1 MHYTNLNKNGK
12 QEDEFRPQDFLDM
25 DSGDSENEILQQ
37 FKPESDRQKMIG
49 LMQPQSPI
57 RQYVPPYLGVNN
69 SNIEE
74 QTGYSNS
81 PKFSIYRLNNQS
93 HMKAGAN
100 NGFGD

>member
-1 MHYTNLNKNGK
+1 
-12 QEDEFRPQDFLDM
+12 
-25 DSGDSENEILQQ
+25 
-37 FKPESDRQKMIG
+37 
-49 LMQPQSPI
+49 
-57 RQYVPPYLGVNN
+57 VPPYLGVNN

-93 HMKAGAN
+93 HMKDGAN